1 MLLLLLFVGRRRRG
15 RSFPYPPPRHCR
27 HRYWSETISHKELCR
42 AQLAVVR
49 ILQIGAFLHLC

>member
-15 RSFPYPPPRHCR
+15 RSFPYPPRHCR